1 MLTIQSLQ
9 ARVASLERQL
19 SEKEAKEVRCL
30 LCDKPC
36 YQIDCLHKHIRDH
49 GGTYHRL
56 LAAQIDETRCFAC
69 GESMTT
75 TDKLE
80 EHEKEL
86 HRMEYNSRIEMLFR
100 LLPTAMLGV
109 EATREGQSPP
119 DIANDD
125 ASQSDTS
132 IAPTN
137 EAQILEAA
145 QLGSAFSPADIE
157 NPSSTSGFA
166 TVPADSSAERIGL
179 NSTVTGTRQRG
190 SGALNSFSNGGNGF
204 FAKAEG
210 FGGFQDG
217 ISGANNITNGFSN
230 QLRDRDIFPN
240 GVARLNTTT
249 HGFPGKP
256 QEFSSIQDGIPGA
269 NNITSG
275 FSNQLEDPDVFPNGV
290 ARLGKTISGF
300 LGKSQEFSGFQD
312 GILGANN
319 ITNGFSNQLED
330 PGVFPNGVER
340 LSETIYGFPGKP
352 QGLSG
357 IQDTNGFY
365 NELGNLNCLLNETR
379 GGNLRS
385 QMISIEHYTN
395 DHLWNVGG
403 G

>member
-1 MLTIQSLQ
+1 
-9 ARVASLERQL
+9 
-19 SEKEAKEVRCL
+19 
-30 LCDKPC
+30 
-36 YQIDCLHKHIRDH
+36 
-49 GGTYHRL
+49 
-56 LAAQIDETRCFAC
+56 
-69 GESMTT
+69 
-75 TDKLE
+75 
-80 EHEKEL
+80 
-86 HRMEYNSRIEMLFR
+86 
-100 LLPTAMLGV
+100 V

-179 NSTVTGTRQRG
+179 NSTITGIRQRG
-190 SGALNSFSNGGNGF
+190 SGALNSFSNGGSGF

-217 ISGANNITNGFSN
+217 ISGANNITN
-230 QLRDRDIFPN
+230 
-240 GVARLNTTT
+240 
-249 HGFPGKP
+249 
-256 QEFSSIQDGIPGA
+256 
-269 NNITSG
+269 G

-319 ITNGFSNQLED
+319 ITNGFANQLED

-352 QGLSG
+352 QGFSG

-379 GGNLRS
+379 DGNLRS
-385 QMISIEHYTN
+385 QMISIERYTN